1 MLLEGRNAV
10 KEALNS
16 DTTIEKILIAKG
28 SDDNSVKMI
37 VAVAKKKGVRVD
49 YVDRKVLD
57 KTTETGKH
65 QGVIAYTTE
74 YKYFDLEDI
83 LAKKDGRRII
93 LLLDGIED
101 PHNLGSIIRAAECHG
116 VDGVVI
122 PKMRSASVNETVI
135 RASCGA
141 TQYVKV
147 VKVTNINDVI
157 RKLKDEFIKVVAL
170 DMQGERIDKAYLDGD
185 IALVVGN
192 EGNGVSRLTLDLCDE
207 KVSIPMLGE
216 VSSLNASVA
225 TGIALYECCRQ
236 LRK

>member
-170 DMQGERIDKAYLDGD
+170 QGERIDKAYLDGD